1 MEIIKAFIRKK
12 STRLMQK
19 LAANGFEWTM
29 HDEYYERCLG
39 VIKDGN
45 YKIYFPCT
53 VKEAK
58 SRGCV
63 DFGKDEFI
71 VSVWNQHDMMYE
83 SLETAKVEYW
93 KPIE

>member
-29 HDEYYERCLG
+29 HDKYYERCLG
-39 VIKDGN
+39 VKKDGN

-63 DFGKDEFI
+63 DFGKDEKAFFDYI
-71 VSVWNQHDMMYE
+71 TN
-83 SLETAKVEYW
+83 
-93 KPIE
+93 